1 MNLSALDLCIILIPL
16 VALVWIS
23 FATRGQSKSVADFM
37 AASRVAGRYL
47 VCNARGEAGFGAIS
61 AVGMFEAFYNSGF
74 SYNWWGSI
82 GAPIGLLIGL
92 TGFIIYRYRETR
104 CMTLAQFFEVRYSKR
119 FRIFAGFLAFLSG
132 ILNYGI
138 FPAVSARFFVYFCG
152 LPPNVHLGVLATLP
166 TFGIPGLPPELQL
179 GGFAIPTFSILMVV
193 FLSVALSMSLT
204 GGQLT
209 IMITDCIAGLVS
221 MLFYVLIAATLIWM
235 FSWSQVSEALLNR
248 PPGKSMLDP
257 FDSFALSDFNIW
269 YVLIGVFGGVYSY
282 MAWQGGH
289 AFNASAANPHEAK
302 MGVILGSWRG
312 FALGVMITL
321 LGVCAYTYMN
331 HPAFAAGAQQVNT
344 VLQGIDNP
352 QIQTQMRVPV
362 ALAHFLPVGIKGMFC
377 AIMLFAMLAVDGSYL
392 HSWGSIIIQDVVLP
406 FRKKPFEQKTHIRLL
421 RAAIFLVA
429 AFGFGFGLAFK
440 QTDYVLMFF
449 AITGAI
455 YLGGAGAVIIG
466 GLYWKKGT
474 AAAAWTAMTV
484 GSSLSV
490 GSILI
495 GQFWAPVRGF
505 LLHGFPNC
513 QWLLQHPDKFP
524 INGQYMFFMAMIA
537 AILLYVIVSLLTCRE
552 DFNMDAMLHRGRYAP
567 APQAGDAPA
576 LVVPVGLK
584 AKLLAIIG
592 IDSNFTL
599 GDKILSI
606 SVFSWGMFWFFVFLV
621 VTAWNLLVARWTG
634 LTWSHY
640 YHVTG
645 VLIPFGIAVVT
656 CVWFTWGGIRDL
668 RRMFASLR
676 TVRRN
681 AHDDGTVVGHRN
693 LDEAEANNIK
703 P

>member
-1 MNLSALDLCIILIPL
+1 MNFSLLDLGIILIPL
-16 VALVWIS
+16 VSLVWIS
-23 FATRGQSKSVADFM
+23 FATRSRSSSVADFM
-37 AASRVAGRYL
+37 AASRVSGRYL

-61 AVGMFEAFYNSGF
+61 AVAMFEAFYNSGF
-74 SYNWWGSI
+74 SYSWWGSI

-92 TGFIIYRYRETR
+92 TGFVIYRYRETR

-119 FRIFAGFLAFLSG
+119 FRVFAGLLAFLSG

-152 LPPNVHLGVLATLP
+152 LPPTLHLA
-166 TFGIPGLPPELQL
+166 GL
-179 GGFAIPTFSILMVV
+179 AIPTFAILMVI

-209 IMITDCIAGLVS
+209 IMVTDCIAGLVS
-221 MLFYVLIAATLIWM
+221 MLFYVVIAATLIWM

-269 YVLIGVFGGVYSY
+269 YVLIGVFASVYSV

-302 MGVILGSWRG
+302 MGMILGGWRG

-321 LGVCAYTYMN
+321 LGVSAYTYMN
-331 HPAFAAGAQQVNT
+331 HPAFAAGAQQVNA

-352 QIQTQMRVPV
+352 QLRTQMRVPV

-392 HSWGSIIIQDVVLP
+392 HSWGSIFIQDVVVP
-406 FRKKPFEQKTHIRLL
+406 FRKKPFESKVHIRLL
-421 RAAIFLVA
+421 RLAIFGVA
-429 AFGFGFGLAFK
+429 VFGFLFGLFFT

-484 GSSLSV
+484 GSSLAV
-490 GSILI
+490 GGILI
-495 GQFWAPVRGF
+495 GQFWKPLRAG
-505 LLHGFPNC
+505 LLTLLPNA

-524 INGQYMFFMAMIA
+524 INGQVLFFWSMIA
-537 AILLYVIVSLLTCRE
+537 AILLYVVVSLLTCRE
-552 DFNMDAMLHRGRYAP
+552 DFNMDAMLHRGRYAA
-567 APQAGDAPA
+567 APQPGDAPA
-576 LVVPVGLK
+576 LIAPVGFK
-584 AKLLAIIG
+584 AKMLGIIG

-599 GDKILSI
+599 GDKVLSI
-606 SVFSWGMFWFFVFLV
+606 SVFSWGMFWFFVFV
-621 VTAWNLLVARWTG
+621 IVTAWNLLVARWSG
-634 LTWSHY
+634 QLWSDY
-640 YHVTG
+640 YHITG

-693 LDEAEANNIK
+693 LDEAESDTGK